1 MTYSADKAVTNKVK
15 LPRATYTFVPVPSG
29 HRKAGTWRLEP
40 QSSGMIAGAGQT
52 YDSRHYEDTRE
63 ATYLFQRLSV
73 TLQRGNAVL
82 FHNTFLHRLNAVVV
96 LRLA

>member
-29 HRKAGTWRLEP
+29 HREAGTWRLEP
-40 QSSGMIAGAGQT
+40 QSRGMIAGAGHA
-52 YDSRHYEDTRE
+52 YDSRHSDGVTEDTRE

-73 TLQRGNAVL
+73 ALQRGNAVL
-82 FHNTFLHRLNAVVV
+82 FHNTFSTD
-96 LRLA
+96 